1 VTSPV
6 PEWRWLKFCIVG
18 AGGMLVNVGVLYLG
32 EQWLFTRVASGAV
45 RLDCAL
51 ATAIF
56 SATLHNFLWNR
67 RWTWRDRVTPF
78 PQPAWAQ
85 FARYALACWLAI
97 GLQFVLTRLLA
108 ASIQYLIANVLAI
121 LAASVCNFL
130 AHDLWTFGRRR
141 VGIAPVRGRSSGA
154 G

>member
-1 VTSPV
+1 
-6 PEWRWLKFCIVG
+6 
-18 AGGMLVNVGVLYLG
+18 MLVNVGVLYLG

-97 GLQFVLTRLLA
+97 GLQFILTR
-108 ASIQYLIANVLAI
+108 VLAI
-121 LAASVCNFL
+121 LGASVCNFL